1 MTLVQEQV
9 REIRIGVDCG
19 GTNTDAA
26 VLDLTPGAEKVVL
39 AASKTPTT
47 PQVTNGI
54 QKVIS
59 KVLKQCETENNLKKK
74 DIKAISIG
82 TTHFVNALIQRSENG
97 LERVAVIRLCGPFSR
112 RTPPFA
118 GFPYELRE
126 ILQGPCFFV
135 EGGLQIDGSEIS
147 SVVPS
152 EIEKLCEEIKAARIR
167 AVAISAVYA
176 PIDFTLKQEEQVE
189 EIVQRCIPGVFT
201 TCSKKV
207 ANISLLERE
216 NATILNTSLLPFA
229 HVTVNGFREAATA
242 LGLTCPVFVTSN
254 DGTLLSLEEA
264 APLPIKTF
272 SSGPTNSM
280 RGASFLAKLADPK
293 AKKETALVVDIGG
306 TTTEVGVL
314 LPTGF
319 PRQAASHHELC
330 GVRLNFAMPHVTS
343 IGLGGGSLVKQDSS
357 TGKVTVGPESVGY
370 RITEEALVF
379 GGKIL
384 TATDIAVA
392 AGVAEVGETSAVQH
406 ISKDYVNAARERMK
420 AMLEITVDSMKT
432 SAQDIPVYLVGGGA
446 LLAPD
451 YLSGASKVHRFPH
464 YECANAVGAA
474 IAQVAGTIDT
484 VENIEGQTID
494 VVKHEIEKKAIQRAI
509 DSGANPKTVNVIESE
524 AIPIAYTVGK
534 CRFFVKAA
542 GEWSGSNSD
551 NSVISSTQA
560 HSLEKNV
567 ELRPNPRRP
576 SNKKDIE
583 WLAKDILDYRP
594 DVSNGVWTLSAL
606 DLDFIRIGT
615 YILGCGGGG
624 DPQQDYLC
632 LREMVNEGGAKI
644 RVIEL
649 GSLKSDQMIGWGGIM
664 GSPEVGAERCL
675 GEEYNE
681 AMTELYKLLNYP
693 PPAGLCALEIGGSNG
708 MINMITGSDAIL
720 DIPVIDGDF
729 MGRAYPTGWQTTPN
743 IYDDEDKGK
752 NLLPCCISSGDGNLL
767 FMTRAKFDHSID
779 ASLRAACTEMGTQVG
794 HASRP
799 LTVEFCQKAMI
810 KNTVSLSWRIGRAV
824 TLANKQHN
832 ISNVG
837 SVIIDAIG
845 GTETGKVLFAG
856 KIVEINRRVYKG
868 HSIGEVVIAA
878 SQPDEGVEDQSV
890 TYTGTLKIP
899 FKNENLYAVH
909 EVDGKSEIIATVPDL
924 ITVLDAGNGEAL
936 GTPDYKYGLHVI
948 VFGVTAAPQWTDSE
962 RGLKMGDL
970 RSFGIDDIP
979 YKPIGKYIKP
989 KSVIEEYNA

>member
-1 MTLVQEQV
+1 MTIVQEPA

-26 VLDLTPGAEKVVL
+26 VLDLTPGASQVVL
-39 AASKTPTT
+39 AAAKTPTT
-47 PQVTNGI
+47 PQVTHGI

-59 KVLKQCETENNLKKK
+59 TVLKQCSDVSRE
-74 DIKAISIG
+74 DVRAVSIG
-82 TTHFVNALIQRSENG
+82 TTHFVNALVQRAEEG

-152 EIEKLCEEIKAARIR
+152 EIEEVCEKIKADGIR

-229 HVTVNGFREAATA
+229 HVTVKGFREAATA

-264 APLPIKTF
+264 APLPIRTF

-280 RGASFLAKLADPK
+280 RGASFLAKLADPD

-343 IGLGGGSLVKQDSS
+343 IGLGGGSLVRQDPS

-370 RITEEALVF
+370 KITNEALVF
-379 GGKIL
+379 GGNTL

-392 AGVAEVGETSAVQH
+392 AGVAEVGDVTAVKA
-406 ISKDYVNAARERMK
+406 ISQNYISAARERMK
-420 AMLEITVDSMKT
+420 AMLEVTVDSMKT

-451 YLSGASKVHRFPH
+451 HLSGASKVHRFPH

-474 IAQVAGTIDT
+474 IAQVAGAIDT
-484 VENIEGQTID
+484 VEVIEGKPVD
-494 VVKHEIEKKAIQRAI
+494 MVKHEIEQKAIQRAI
-509 DSGANPKTVNVIESE
+509 DAGADPKTVKIIESE
-524 AIPIAYTVGK
+524 AIPIAYTAGR

-542 GEWSGSNSD
+542 GEWSGSSTT
-551 NSVISSTQA
+551 ISASTQRL
-560 HSLEKNV
+560 SEQQV
-567 ELRPNPRRP
+567 VLRPNPRRP
-576 SNKKDIE
+576 YGKEDKE
-583 WLAKDILDYRP
+583 WLAKDILEYRP
-594 DVSNGVWTLSAL
+594 QVSKGVWTLSAL

-649 GSLKSDQMIGWGGIM
+649 NSLKPDQMIGWGGIM

-681 AMTELYKLLNYP
+681 ATVELYKFLNIQPPSGLL
-693 PPAGLCALEIGGSNG
+693 ALEIGGSNG
-708 MINMITGSDAIL
+708 MINMISGSDAIL
-720 DIPVIDGDF
+720 DIPVVDGDF

-743 IYDDEDKGK
+743 IYDDSGRGL
-752 NLLPCCISSGDGNLL
+752 NLLPSCISSGDGNIL
-767 FMTRAKFDHSID
+767 FMTKAKFDNSID
-779 ASLRAACTEMGTQVG
+779 ASLRAACCEMGTQVG
-794 HASRP
+794 HAVRP
-799 LTVEFCQKAMI
+799 LSVDSCQKAMVR
-810 KNTVSLSWRIGRAV
+810 NTVSLSWRLGRAV

-832 ISNVG
+832 IANVG

-845 GTETGKVLFAG
+845 GSETGKILFAG

-878 SQPDEGVEDQSV
+878 TASDDESETETYSGV
-890 TYTGTLKIP
+890 LKIP

-909 EVDGKSEIIATVPDL
+909 EVDGKSEVVATVPDL
-924 ITVLDAGNGEAL
+924 ITVLDAANGEAL
-936 GTPDYKYGLHVI
+936 GTPDYKYGLHVV
-948 VFGVTAAPQWTDSE
+948 VFGVTAAPQWTETE

-970 RSFGIDDIP
+970 RSFGIDGIP
-979 YKPIGKYIKP
+979 YKPIGKYIQP
-989 KSVIEEYNA
+989 KGVIEEYNEST

>member
-1 MTLVQEQV
+1 MTIVPRTT

-26 VLDLTPGAEKVVL
+26 VLDLTPGASKVVL
-39 AASKTPTT
+39 AAAKSPTT
-47 PQVTNGI
+47 PQVTHGI

-59 KVLKQCETENNLKKK
+59 VVLKQCT
-74 DIKAISIG
+74 DISRDDVRAVSIG
-82 TTHFVNALIQRSENG
+82 TTHFVNALIQRAEEG

-126 ILQGPCFFV
+126 ILQGPSFFV

-152 EIEKLCEEIKAARIR
+152 EIEDVCEKIKAAGIR

-189 EIVQRCIPGVFT
+189 AIVKRCMPGVFT

-229 HVTVNGFREAATA
+229 HVTVNGFREAARA

-264 APLPIKTF
+264 APLPIRTF

-280 RGASFLAKLADPK
+280 RGASFLAKLADPD
-293 AKKETALVVDIGG
+293 APRETALVVDIGG

-314 LPTGF
+314 LPSGF

-343 IGLGGGSLVKQDSS
+343 IGLGGGSLVRQDSIS
-357 TGKVTVGPESVGY
+357 SKITVGPESVGY

-379 GGKIL
+379 GGRTL

-392 AGVAEVGETSAVQH
+392 AGIASIGDVSTVGHLTESFVQG
-406 ISKDYVNAARERMK
+406 ARDRMK
-420 AMLEITVDSMKT
+420 AMLEITIDSMKT
-432 SAQDIPVYLVGGGA
+432 SASDIPVYLVGGGA
-446 LLAPD
+446 LLAPVQ
-451 YLSGASKVHRFPH
+451 LSGASKVHRFPH

-474 IAQVAGTIDT
+474 IAQVAGSIDT
-484 VENIEGQTID
+484 VEVISEKSID
-494 VVKHEIEKKAIQRAI
+494 QVRREIEEKAIQKAI
-509 DSGANPKTVNVIESE
+509 DAGADPKTVSIIESE
-524 AIPIAYTVGK
+524 AIPVAYTAGR

-542 GEWSGSNSD
+542 GEWSGSVKSAMTED
-551 NSVISSTQA
+551 NSLV
-560 HSLEKNV
+560 HREV
-567 ELRPNPRRP
+567 VLRSNPRRP
-576 SNKKDIE
+576 SGKEDPV
-583 WLAKDILDYRP
+583 WLASEIEKYRP
-594 DVSNGVWTLSAL
+594 EVINRVWTLSTL

-624 DPQQDYLC
+624 DPLQEYLC
-632 LREMVNEGGAKI
+632 LREMVNEGGTKI
-644 RVIEL
+644 RVIDIE
-649 GSLKSDQMIGWGGIM
+649 SLKPHEMLGWGGCL

-681 AMTELYKLLNYP
+681 ATTELYEFLKINRP
-693 PPAGLCALEIGGSNG
+693 SGLVALEIGGSNG
-708 MINMITGSDAIL
+708 MINMITGSNSIL
-720 DIPVIDGDF
+720 DIPVVDGDF
-729 MGRAYPTGWQTTPN
+729 MGRAYPTGWQVTPN
-743 IYDDEDKGK
+743 IYDESGQGK
-752 NLLPCCISSGDGNLL
+752 HLVPACISSGDGSIM
-767 FMTRAKFDHSID
+767 FMTKAKLDKSID
-779 ASLRAACTEMGTQVG
+779 AAFRAACCEIG
-794 HASRP
+794 HAAAP
-799 LTVEFCQKAMI
+799 LSVEFCQKAMV

-832 ISNVG
+832 VANVG

-845 GTETGKVLFAG
+845 GSETGKILFAG
-856 KIVEINRRVYKG
+856 KIVDITRRVYKG
-868 HSIGEVVIAA
+868 HTIGEVVIGA
-878 SQPDEGVEDQSV
+878 SATDDDSEGETFKGV
-890 TYTGTLKIP
+890 LKIP

-909 EVDGKSEIIATVPDL
+909 EVDGKSEVVATVPDL

-948 VFGVTAAPQWTDSE
+948 VFGVTAASQWTDSK
-962 RGLKMGDL
+962 RGLELGDL
-970 RSFGIDDIP
+970 RAFGIEDIP
-979 YKPIGKYIKP
+979 YKPMGKYIQP
-989 KSVIEEYNA
+989 KSVIEEYNSQR